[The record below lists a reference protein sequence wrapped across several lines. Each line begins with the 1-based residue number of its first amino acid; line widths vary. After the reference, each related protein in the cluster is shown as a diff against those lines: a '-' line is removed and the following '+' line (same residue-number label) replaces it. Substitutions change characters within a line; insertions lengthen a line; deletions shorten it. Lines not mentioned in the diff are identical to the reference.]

1 MRITFATIAVIG
13 LLLLPAPASV
23 QEKGGDDMTGP
34 YNVAEKWPPPL
45 SVAKPGY
52 IWGSTG
58 GIFAETPNRIF
69 IANRGELKLPEKLP
83 NNFNGFWVSIGQQAT
98 GVTPEFRN
106 CIVIVDATGKVVES
120 WTQWDKLF
128 EDGRGPHSVSISPY
142 DPEHNVWVTD
152 DIHHQVFKFS
162 NDGKKLLMTLGEREG
177 QRQLRNRP

>member
-13 LLLLPAPASV
+13 LLLLPAPAFV

-83 NNFNGFWVSIGQQAT
+83 NNFNGYWGSLGEQAT
-98 GVTPEFRN
+98 LATAEFPN
-106 CIVIVDATGKVVES
+106 WILVVHAIGKVTEC
-120 WTQWDKLF
+120 
-128 EDGRGPHSVSISPY
+128 
-142 DPEHNVWVTD
+142 VTD
-152 DIHHQVFKFS
+152 RE
-162 NDGKKLLMTLGEREG
+162 KLL
-177 QRQLRNRP
+177 